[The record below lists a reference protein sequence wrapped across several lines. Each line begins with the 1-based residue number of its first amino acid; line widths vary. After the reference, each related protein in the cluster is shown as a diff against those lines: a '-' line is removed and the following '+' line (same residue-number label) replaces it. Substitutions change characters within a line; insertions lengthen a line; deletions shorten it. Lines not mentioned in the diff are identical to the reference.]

1 MPKAIDVI
9 SNVKQIEAP
18 GSRELISG
26 QGHHVGVLRT
36 AGGLTDRLKK
46 AVAPLDPVWQE
57 EEWYQQAKSFH
68 KHKRIRL

>member
-18 GSRELISG
+18 GSRELING
-26 QGHHVGVLRT
+26 QGNHVGVLRI

-46 AVAPLDPVWQE
+46 AVAPLDPVWRE